1 MRLLFALT
9 IVALFALPINAQAE
23 DKGNGADQV
32 RLVATAIR
40 VQALARL
47 MLLAGPGAKAVV
59 VARARLLPARS
70 QRLRVTR
77 F

>member
-1 MRLLFALT
+1 MA
-9 IVALFALPINAQAE
+9 P
-23 DKGNGADQV
+23 DQV

-59 VARARLLPARS
+59 VARRLANSRPEASGSELHVS
-70 QRLRVTR
+70 DVGWHQG
-77 F
+77 